1 MEKVFFQF
9 QDTGQSDS
17 GILALYFCP
26 SGRKRDTWQVF
37 TYDERCPYGVVS
49 PRTIRK
55 DSRRLRHKDDV
66 CKPLVD
72 VAHRGDF
79 AGHDPFGIRP
89 GDWTGNANDGGGVVV
104 EDKTE
109 DFVERS

>member
-1 MEKVFFQF
+1 M
-9 QDTGQSDS
+9 
-17 GILALYFCP
+17 
-26 SGRKRDTWQVF
+26 
-37 TYDERCPYGVVS
+37 
-49 PRTIRK
+49 
-55 DSRRLRHKDDV
+55 